1 MARDEFF
8 VALSELLE
16 TDSRLTGAEELS
28 DLGSWD
34 SLAVISFMAMADDR
48 WGVTLAP
55 KNISACKTVDDLA
68 ALLP

>member
-1 MARDEFF
+1 MRRDDFL

-16 TDSRLTGAEELS
+16 TDSPLTGSEELS
-28 DLGSWD
+28 GFGSWD
-34 SLAVISFMAMADDR
+34 SVAVISFMAMVDDK

-55 KNISACKTVDDLA
+55 KNINACKTVDDLA